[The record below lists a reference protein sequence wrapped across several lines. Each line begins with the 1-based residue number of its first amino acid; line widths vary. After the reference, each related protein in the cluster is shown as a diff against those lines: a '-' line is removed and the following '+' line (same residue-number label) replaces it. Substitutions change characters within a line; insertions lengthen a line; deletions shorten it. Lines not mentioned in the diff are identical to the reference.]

1 MQKKTTS
8 RKSVDKSLGLLGTFS
23 FMAAAL
29 AVIPLIVVVLYA
41 VAYMPF
47 GVALLLF
54 VGYLTRGRWVP
65 GLRRRAQK
73 FLSVPETASVLRERA
88 EPLRPAP
95 DRVPV
100 VSKSESPSG
109 TSADLRNAG

>member
-1 MQKKTTS
+1 MQRKPAP
-8 RKSVDKSLGLLGTFS
+8 RKSVDKSLGLLGTLS

-41 VAYMPF
+41 VAYVPF
-47 GVALLLF
+47 GVALLLS

-65 GLRRRAQK
+65 GLRRRVQK
-73 FLSVPETASVLRERA
+73 FLSVPETVSVLRERA

-95 DRVPV
+95 VRVPV
-100 VSKSESPSG
+100 VSNSESPTG
-109 TSADLRNAG
+109 ATADLRNAR